1 MHEPGTQ
8 IEVTVDKAKFTAL
21 PKDVQRIF
29 EASCHNENNLLTS
42 EFNARN
48 GGALE
53 TLIRQHNV
61 QLKRFPNDFLQ
72 AYGNAAGEVI
82 QEMRDS
88 GDPLTKEIVESFLKA
103 RRDLMNWGRIAD
115 QGFMNARLLDIKFPT

>member
-1 MHEPGTQ
+1 M
-8 IEVTVDKAKFTAL
+8 
-21 PKDVQRIF
+21 QRIVK
-29 EASCHNENNLLTS
+29 ACCHNENNLFTS

-48 GGALE
+48 GAALE

-72 AYGNAAGEVI
+72 AYGSAAGEVI

-103 RRDLMNWGRIAD
+103 RRDLMNWARIAD